1 MEPEKDKE
9 DKIQINIIT
18 PRDSNW
24 LDRVFSEEKTQKH
37 SKNWIPVLVVGL
49 VFLAAGLGFFFF
61 KHKSSVPPAQN
72 TASTSSKV
80 PTSGEQ
86 SHFTP
91 VSPKNLVKSGQP
103 GNQSKLTALEQKKQ
117 KKLSAQLKLALARR
131 SAEKKAREERIKKE
145 QQLAL
150 LIEKQKALKKYKSL
164 KKLEALKKL
173 EEAKIQKEKELA
185 FLQREKEKALLRKE
199 QQLKQ
204 EEAAQAKEQQLKQE
218 EAAQA
223 KEQQL
228 KQALAR
234 KKTLQQQAPPIETN
248 PVIVSSCSPEYPQF
262 ERNEGI
268 QGTVIL
274 LVVVGRNGAVQK
286 VIVKK
291 SSGNFDLDY
300 AAIDSVKSCWKF
312 APGTQNGI
320 PVKAT
325 LSIPIRFSL

>member
-204 EEAAQAKEQQLKQE
+204 EEAAQAKEQQLKQ
-218 EAAQA
+218 
-223 KEQQL
+223 
-228 KQALAR
+228 ALAR